1 MTIGQASGIAAA
13 LAIRHHVSVQDVPV
27 DKLRAELEA
36 QKVPLEPM
44 FRPRVAIVLDGSE
57 KPGAPIRFHVQQL
70 EVRAPLKKYYWNF
83 DGSGAV
89 NSKDSSPTWVFAA
102 ANPTVVSLMVEDVDG
117 RTSLIAKRKLTF
129 GADQPPDVTVLY
141 EQAEEKGLWDKT
153 AIGSL
158 DERDLVAYH
167 DLNNGKGS
175 KSVRFEAKVARAGN
189 YRLAVAYPSNVRRA
203 TNVPV
208 KVTTRT
214 GMKTLYFNERTKDTP
229 FAFTPLGDFH
239 LDAGELPSVTISTEN
254 TDGDV
259 AIEAIR
265 WIWMGE

>member
-1 MTIGQASGIAAA
+1 
-13 LAIRHHVSVQDVPV
+13 
-27 DKLRAELEA
+27 
-36 QKVPLEPM
+36 M
-44 FRPRVAIVLDGSE
+44 FRPRVAIEIDGSE
-57 KPGAPIRFHVQQL
+57 KPGEPVRFHVKQL
-70 EVRAPLKKYYWNF
+70 EVRAPLKKFYWNF

-89 NSKDSSPTWVFAA
+89 NSKDASPTWTFATTK
-102 ANPTVVSLMVEDVDG
+102 PTVVSLMVEDAEG
-117 RTSLIAKRKLTF
+117 HTSVVAKRKLTF
-129 GADQPPDVTVLY
+129 GANQAPDVTVLY

-175 KSVRFEAKVARAGN
+175 KSVRFETKVSRAGN

-208 KVTTRT
+208 KVKTRT
-214 GMKTLYFNERTKDTP
+214 GMKTFYFNERTKDTP

>member
-1 MTIGQASGIAAA
+1 
-13 LAIRHHVSVQDVPV
+13 
-27 DKLRAELEA
+27 
-36 QKVPLEPM
+36 M
-44 FRPRVAIVLDGSE
+44 FRPRVAIELDDSE
-57 KPGAPIRFHVQQL
+57 KPGAPVRFQVKQL
-70 EVRAPLKKYYWNF
+70 EVRAPLKKFYWNF
-83 DGSGAV
+83 DSSGAV
-89 NSKDSSPTWVFAA
+89 QSKEASPTWTFATTK
-102 ANPTVVSLMVEDVDG
+102 PTVVSLMVEDAEG
-117 RTSLIAKRKLTF
+117 HTSVVAKRKLAF
-129 GADQPPDVTVLY
+129 GSDHAFDVTVLY

-167 DLNNGKGS
+167 DLNNGKGN
-175 KSVRFEAKVARAGN
+175 KSVRFEAKVSRAGN
-189 YRLAVAYPSNVRRA
+189 YRLAIAYPSNVRRA

-208 KVTTRT
+208 KVKTRT
-214 GMKTLYFNERTKDTP
+214 GVRTLHFNERTKNTP